1 MAKTTIEQ
9 TYFQDLIETLVKM
22 KSKQH
27 DMGIRLGI
35 SFAIEKVEESM
46 HKLKQ
51 EKTLLNKW
59 VNK

>member
-1 MAKTTIEQ
+1 MAKTTIELAH
-9 TYFQDLIETLVKM
+9 FQDLIETLVKM

-51 EKTLLNKW
+51 EKTLLNK
-59 VNK
+59 

>member
-1 MAKTTIEQ
+1 MAKTPIEVTHLQ
-9 TYFQDLIETLVKM
+9 ELIETLVKM

-46 HKLKQ
+46 SKLKQ
-51 EKTLLNKW
+51 EKTLLSK
-59 VNK
+59 